1 MKINEVKL
9 YKKISDNIEGIKK
22 CISNDTNTV
31 IAVKITSLVEGLDE
45 DREELQTSL
54 GRIKNAY
61 FGLGGYNDAK
71 LGLHLEF
78 SGSSWSVGWTE
89 GVFDPTLVE
98 WNKRC
103 NWSQEERNE
112 NFVELT
118 HLISK
123 TLSEAKVT
131 SIEKLKGTP
140 VELTF
145 DGNQLKSWR
154 ILTEVL

>member
-9 YKKISDNIEGIKK
+9 YKKISDNIEDIKK
-22 CISNDTNTV
+22 CVSNDTNTV
-31 IAVKITSLVEGLDE
+31 IAIKLTNLVESLNE
-45 DREELQTSL
+45 DQEELRTQL
-54 GRIKNAY
+54 GRITNAFY
-61 FGLGGYNDAK
+61 GLGGYNDAQ

-78 SGSSWSVGWTE
+78 AGSGWGVFTTE
-89 GVFDPTLVE
+89 GAFDPNL
-98 WNKRC
+98 
-103 NWSQEERNE
+103 
-112 NFVELT
+112 VELT